1 VDWAVEPEGL
11 SRWSDPSI
19 ALSKSWAPWL
29 RVTEKTEIQSSTDF
43 VSRNSMDD
51 KLTIFI
57 ALTAAAIA
65 LQTLILLAMYLAV
78 RKLNARLE
86 SVVDETQSRV
96 FPLLENVKAIQ
107 QDVKAFLETTLPK
120 IDLIL
125 DNAAQ
130 ATTTVHADIER
141 VQATVNDLLDRVR
154 LQVIRADEMVTR
166 TMDRVEE
173 TSERVQHSVMS
184 PVRKV
189 SGIAQAI
196 SVGVGAFL
204 ANQKRRRNGGPNDE
218 MFI

>member
-1 VDWAVEPEGL
+1 MEE
-11 SRWSDPSI
+11 
-19 ALSKSWAPWL
+19 
-29 RVTEKTEIQSSTDF
+29 
-43 VSRNSMDD
+43 

-57 ALTAAAIA
+57 AATFAAVF
-65 LQTLILLAMYLAV
+65 LQMLILFFMYLAM

-96 FPLLENVKAIQ
+96 FPLLENAKVIQ
-107 QDVKAFLETTLPK
+107 QDVKAFLETARPK

-125 DNAAQ
+125 DNAAH
-130 ATTTVHADIER
+130 ATTTVRTDIER

-173 TSERVQHSVMS
+173 TSDRVQHSVLT

-196 SVGVGAFL
+196 SVGVGAFF
-204 ANQKRRRNGGPNDE
+204 ASQKRRRNGGPSDE